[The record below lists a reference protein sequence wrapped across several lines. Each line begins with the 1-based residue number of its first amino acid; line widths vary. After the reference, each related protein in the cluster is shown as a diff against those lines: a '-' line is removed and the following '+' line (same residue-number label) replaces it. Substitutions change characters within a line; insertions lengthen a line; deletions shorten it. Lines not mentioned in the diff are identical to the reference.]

1 MSAKLR
7 LLAVLVFTLACTAW
21 GYQQVGVASRVS
33 LNKVLI
39 SFRTATTS
47 EGEQPLVQARTLVEK
62 DVVHRWI
69 FNRDGSLFF
78 GYDFTVEAIPNASQ
92 FIVAVR
98 PLSQEGL
105 EKFQAGGM
113 GGVAVARGGG
123 GGVAGGVRGMASPQA
138 RGASPESS
146 KPPVQPA
153 LSLSPSQSP
162 PPQRIGDG
170 DTISI
175 DLLTNPQTGTRIFD
189 LIKVASSNRIM
200 SRNESP
206 LEAQAAAL
214 TRAPDTTTIWAFGF
228 DVIVDGKLAATVN
241 GGCTG
246 KFVFFSLNS
255 PQRFILSTQP
265 QEGYEFVN
273 AGMIDGNSI
282 RFHWNGSN
290 YELLCSEPVLESGA
304 KAGLW
309 LLVDT
314 VPEIPA
320 ATQSTAGGMGGGGR
334 GGGIAGGVAR
344 AGGAGSGSVSGG
356 GGVAGARGSAVIAEI
371 LAIRMQRGVTCGA
384 AGSIEAL
391 LRRK

>member
-21 GYQQVGVASRVS
+21 GYQQVGVASRVT

-47 EGEQPLVQARTLVEK
+47 EGEQPFVQARTLVEK

-78 GYDFTVEAIPNASQ
+78 GYDFTVEAIPNTSQ

-123 GGVAGGVRGMASPQA
+123 GGVRGMASPQA
-138 RGASPESS
+138 RGASPEASR
-146 KPPVQPA
+146 PPVLPA

-162 PPQRIGDG
+162 PPQKIEDG

-200 SRNESP
+200 SRNETP

-228 DVIVDGKLAATVN
+228 DVIVDGKLTATVN

-273 AGMIDGNSI
+273 AGVIDGNSI

-290 YELLCSEPVLESGA
+290 YELLCSEPVLEGGA

-320 ATQSTAGGMGGGGR
+320 ATQSAAGGMGGGGR
-334 GGGIAGGVAR
+334 GGGITGGVAR

-356 GGVAGARGSAVIAEI
+356 GGVIGAKVSAIIAEGI
-371 LAIRMQRGVTCGA
+371 AIQLQRSVTCGA
-384 AGSIEAL
+384 AGNIEAL
-391 LRRK
+391 VRRK

>member
-1 MSAKLR
+1 MSARLR
-7 LLAVLVFTLACTAW
+7 LLAVLIMTLACTAW
-21 GYQQVGVASRVS
+21 GYQQVGVASRVT
-33 LNKVLI
+33 LNKILI
-39 SFRTATTS
+39 SFKTATSS
-47 EGEQPLVQARTLVEK
+47 EGEQPLVQARTLVEN

-69 FNRDGSLFF
+69 FNWDGSLFF
-78 GYDFTVEAIPNASQ
+78 GYDFTVEAVPNTSQ
-92 FIVAVR
+92 FMVAVR

-123 GGVAGGVRGMASPQA
+123 GGGRGMASAQA
-138 RGASPESS
+138 RGASPEAGR
-146 KPPVQPA
+146 PPVQPA

-162 PPQRIGDG
+162 PPQRIEDG

-206 LEAQAAAL
+206 LEARAAAL
-214 TRAPDTTTIWAFGF
+214 TRAPDTTTIWTFGF
-228 DVIVDGKLAATVN
+228 DVIVDGKLTATVN

-265 QEGYEFVN
+265 QEGYAFVN
-273 AGMIDGNSI
+273 AGVIDGNSI
-282 RFHWNGSN
+282 RFQWNGSN
-290 YELLCSEPVLESGA
+290 YELLCSEPVLEGGA

-314 VPEIPA
+314 GPTPA
-320 ATQSTAGGMGGGGR
+320 AAAQGAVVGAGGGGR
-334 GGGIAGGVAR
+334 GAAVGAR
-344 AGGAGSGSVSGG
+344 ARGAGVGSGTGAGG
-356 GGVAGARGSAVIAEI
+356 GGVAGAGGSAAIAEM
-371 LAIRMQRGVTCGA
+371 LALRMQRGVTCGA

-391 LRRK
+391 VSRK